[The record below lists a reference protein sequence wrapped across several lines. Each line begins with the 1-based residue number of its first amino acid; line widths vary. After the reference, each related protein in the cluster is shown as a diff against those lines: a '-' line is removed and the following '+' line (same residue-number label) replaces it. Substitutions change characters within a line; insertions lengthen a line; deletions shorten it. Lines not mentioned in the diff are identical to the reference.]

1 MFDHVSIGPS
11 PTNEQCAQVGE
22 DDYYERS
29 VKECRAYVRQLRRA
43 LGEEPEGAS
52 LAVKSNS
59 HDFGVYREVACYFA
73 DNSQEAVDYAFRA
86 EEQAP
91 AEWDEEA
98 RVELVLVVNEV
109 VSV

>member
-22 DDYYERS
+22 DDYHERS

-59 HDFGVYREVACYFA
+59 HDFGVYREVVCYYA
-73 DNSQEAVDYAFRA
+73 DNCHEAVDYAFRA

-91 AEWDEEA
+91 AEWDDEA
-98 RVELVLVVNEV
+98 RAELGLGVEAAVPV
-109 VSV
+109 